1 MGITESEKEMSVG
14 QYWLQKSIKE
24 AYPTISKLGL
34 WCSYMPTSNAACER
48 SFAVLRSFEG
58 DQHWSLLEDSIEEIL
73 MAKVNIFLTDS
84 VLITSA
90 VTLAR
95 AVKSGSLHMSSSASN
110 A

>member
-1 MGITESEKEMSVG
+1 M
-14 QYWLQKSIKE
+14 Y
-24 AYPTISKLGL
+24 KLGV
-34 WCSYMPTSNAACER
+34 WYSDMPMSNAACER

-73 MAKVNIFLTDS
+73 MAKVNSFLTDS
-84 VLITSA
+84 VLSTSA